1 MSRAEMRLARSTGS
15 GDYRG
20 ASARQPLLAPDPDPE
35 PPFSRYGRI
44 PGDYALSGRSGYRG
58 PRRGRSPRH
67 PDTMTSLFT
76 RGGPGWA
83 EIKLCLW
90 MGLCYFFMFTAYLSS
105 QTLASTLPI
114 PPPANG
120 DDAMFIVYITF
131 TFSSFWSPVLVHR
144 VGAKPCI
151 IMGFCMCTPPLPLP
165 LPAPLRP
172 PPHPG
177 LSSLSTAGHVQ
188 TAPTSRPTSTRA
200 SGRCTPALR
209 WSASPPPR
217 SG

>member
-20 ASARQPLLAPDPDPE
+20 ASARQPLLAPDEE
-35 PPFSRYGRI
+35 PPFSRYG
-44 PGDYALSGRSGYRG
+44 ASGYRG

-151 IMGFCMCTPPLPLP
+151 IMGFCMCTPPCPCPCRLRS
-165 LPAPLRP
+165 APNP
-172 PPHPG
+172 IPG
-177 LSSLSTAGHVQ
+177 
-188 TAPTSRPTSTRA
+188 
-200 SGRCTPALR
+200 
-209 WSASPPPR
+209 
-217 SG
+217 

>member
-35 PPFSRYGRI
+35 PPFSRYG
-44 PGDYALSGRSGYRG
+44 ASGYRG

-114 PPPANG
+114 PPHALCSAEAEASG
-120 DDAMFIVYITF
+120 SDA
-131 TFSSFWSPVLVHR
+131 
-144 VGAKPCI
+144 AA
-151 IMGFCMCTPPLPLP
+151 PP
-165 LPAPLRP
+165 RR
-172 PPHPG
+172 
-177 LSSLSTAGHVQ
+177 SSLRSARTC
-188 TAPTSRPTSTRA
+188 TSSDTCRQEEEVEEVMEEA
-200 SGRCTPALR
+200 R
-209 WSASPPPR
+209 WWR
-217 SG
+217 GWRR

>member
-35 PPFSRYGRI
+35 PPFS
-44 PGDYALSGRSGYRG
+44 RG

-151 IMGFCMCTPPLPLP
+151 IMGFCMCTP
-165 LPAPLRP
+165 APL
-172 PPHPG
+172 
-177 LSSLSTAGHVQ
+177 L
-188 TAPTSRPTSTRA
+188 
-200 SGRCTPALR
+200 
-209 WSASPPPR
+209 SPPPPPIP
-217 SG
+217 G